1 MLACIHC
8 GHQSKEITMNKNLIA
23 ALILALSGSA
33 VLAGG
38 QKPDE
43 SSLSGKVMRELPA
56 NKSGETASPT
66 AQPDTQSLSGKVMH
80 EQPGAVGAGRTDM
93 PTAKPAEQS
102 LSGKAMRDQPG
113 NN

>member
-1 MLACIHC
+1 
-8 GHQSKEITMNKNLIA
+8 MNKHILA
-23 ALILALSGSA
+23 ALLLTLSGSTA
-33 VLAGG
+33 LAAGA

-43 SSLSGKVMRELPA
+43 SSLSGQVMRDLPA
-56 NKSGETASPT
+56 NKHGTTATPT

>member
-1 MLACIHC
+1 
-8 GHQSKEITMNKNLIA
+8 MNKHILA
-23 ALILALSGSA
+23 ALMLALSGS
-33 VLAGG
+33 VTLAAGA

-43 SSLSGKVMRELPA
+43 SSLSGKVMHDLSA
-56 NKSGETASPT
+56 NKTGTTATPT

>member
-1 MLACIHC
+1 
-8 GHQSKEITMNKNLIA
+8 MNKHILA
-23 ALILALSGSA
+23 ALLLSLSGS
-33 VLAGG
+33 VTLAAGA
-38 QKPDE
+38 DE
-43 SSLSGKVMRELPA
+43 SSLSGKVMHDLPA
-56 NKSGETASPT
+56 NKNGTTTNPT
-66 AQPDTQSLSGKVMH
+66 AQPDTHSLSGKVMH